1 MGRHGAH
8 MDKQTKGAWVIHHG
22 RKISGDQR
30 GASDYSAIDLAAKA
44 ASLLVRLAESKQADL
59 NKSQV
64 IAAARI
70 GGLNPKT
77 ELQAC
82 LTQLQDRRVIDVAAD
97 GSVSVIGVTGRTALG
112 HASDLFDE
120 NEPQPFELASIG
132 LAELASSSPVGVKAA
147 SEYIG
152 DTYKLTKNDT
162 SDFLGQ
168 AYGIG
173 FVDAEGEGDERLLFN
188 GNLFRRNTAEKT
200 KKVLDSLTPAEQAS
214 LQQFEQLLKVKGA
227 VVATHAKKMLGA
239 PLLSKLQ
246 AAAVFDINV
255 VSNEAGEHAFMTSP
269 GAFHKFTSPLIDD
282 AFDHAKALV
291 SALSYGMSQSTP
303 VRGRIWGVELI
314 LAKLL
319 RGEAV
324 GPAPAIGSDYRAL
337 EFERVVQ
344 ITRTGNGYFTMRL
357 LKMEVG
363 QIALQVLKG
372 GDAAAAAL
380 EVLPSA
386 GMSGYTPPEAART
399 DFRTKK
405 QGPQSKSQMR
415 TLLSAVRGGG
425 SL

>member
-1 MGRHGAH
+1 
-8 MDKQTKGAWVIHHG
+8 MDKHTKGAWVIHHG
-22 RKISGDQR
+22 RKISGNQR
-30 GASDYSAIDLAAKA
+30 GASEYSAIDLAAKA
-44 ASLLVRLAESKQADL
+44 ASLLVRLAESKQVDL
-59 NKSQV
+59 SKSQV
-64 IAAARI
+64 DAAARI

-82 LTQLQDRRVIDVAAD
+82 LSQLKERRVIDVAAN
-97 GSVSVIGVTGRTALG
+97 GAVSVFGVTGQTALG
-112 HASDLFDE
+112 HAADLFDE
-120 NEPQPFELASIG
+120 NEPQPFERASLG
-132 LAELASSSPVGVKAA
+132 LSEIASHAPVRVKPAT
-147 SEYIG
+147 EYIG
-152 DTYKLTKNDT
+152 DTYKLSKSDT
-162 SDFLGQ
+162 SDFLTQ

-188 GNLFRRNTAEKT
+188 GNLFRRDTAEKT
-200 KKVLDSLTPAEQAS
+200 KMVLDSLTPAEQAS
-214 LQQFEQLLKVKGA
+214 LQEFEQLLKVKGA
-227 VVATHAKKMLGA
+227 IVATHARRILGV

-246 AAAVFDINV
+246 AAAVFDINI

-291 SALSYGMSQSTP
+291 SALCYGMSQSTRF
-303 VRGRIWGVELI
+303 RGRIWGVELI
-314 LAKLL
+314 LGKLL

-344 ITRTGNGYFTMRL
+344 ITQTGQGFFTMRL

-386 GMSGYTPPEAART
+386 GMSGYTPPENART

-405 QGPQSKSQMR
+405 QGAQSKSQMR